1 MVFISLKN
9 KREKRKDYSFLFF
22 YSKIKHITIPKN
34 AEIKIIWIEDNFF
47 LNTLINKKYNPI
59 IKQKIEIEI

>member
-9 KREKRKDYSFLFF
+9 KREKIILFSFF

-47 LNTLINKKYNPI
+47 LNTLINKKYNTI
-59 IKQKIEIEI
+59 IKLKIKIEI